1 VLIRSNNLAN
11 RRENNMKDLGLLL
24 LGVWLLVHG
33 AQDLL
38 ELDFRHDDV
47 ILALLGIAAGVLIIV
62 RR

>member
-1 VLIRSNNLAN
+1 
-11 RRENNMKDLGLLL
+11 MKDLGLLL